1 MTETAVSRAE
11 TIDIDIRFAQ
21 PDDAE
26 NIAELYDRVYDGRF
40 PLLDCVDP
48 QRIRRLLTGGEH
60 IWVIGL
66 DSGTVV
72 GSSVGVAERANSAY
86 EFGRGAVLREYS
98 GNGHFLKMF
107 ANTIVAAKDRM
118 DSDLIYGYARSER
131 SRMLFSYVGEQQGVP
146 AVWVGSDGG
155 MHPNG
160 GMREEHLIGLTF
172 IAQRKAVR
180 VLPPHPF
187 LDPET
192 PLAAQIAELSVTTTD
207 GAYPPVI
214 AAGHGAEFTHVSA
227 HGRVSYSLFSPSRAA
242 IVSAVEGDTPDAV
255 RRALWDVIDAA
266 NRPGRPAQILHMT
279 VHLLADK
286 TEVIASLCD
295 RGRDEA
301 GRRFTV
307 NGYLPAW
314 YKHGDARYDCVVL
327 TTRVDDLPR
336 NLLGADETANKIYR
350 SLPADLR

>member
-1 MTETAVSRAE
+1 MTETIMSREGTAE
-11 TIDIDIRFAQ
+11 IDVRFAV

-26 NIAELYDRVYDGRF
+26 NIAELYDRVYDGWY
-40 PLLDCVDP
+40 PILDCVDP
-48 QRIRRLLTGGEH
+48 LRIRRLLASGEH

-86 EFGRGAVLREYS
+86 EFGRAAVLREYR

-118 DSDLIYGYARSER
+118 DSDLVYGYARSER
-131 SRMLFSYVGEQQGVP
+131 SRMVFSYVAEQQGER

-160 GMREEHLIGLTF
+160 DMREEHLIGLTF

-180 VLPPHPF
+180 VLPPRPF
-187 LDPET
+187 LDPDT
-192 PLAAQIAELSVTTTD
+192 PLAKHIAGLSVVSAE
-207 GAYPPVI
+207 GVYPSAI

-227 HGRVSYSLFSPSRAA
+227 HGRVSYSLFAPSRAA

-255 RRALWDVIDAA
+255 RRALWEVIDAA
-266 NRPGRPAQILHMT
+266 NQPGWPAQILHMT
-279 VHLLADK
+279 VYVLADK

-314 YKHGDARYDCVVL
+314 YKDCDARYDCVVL

-336 NLLGADETANKIYR
+336 NLLGAEETANEIYR
-350 SLPADLR
+350 SLPANLR